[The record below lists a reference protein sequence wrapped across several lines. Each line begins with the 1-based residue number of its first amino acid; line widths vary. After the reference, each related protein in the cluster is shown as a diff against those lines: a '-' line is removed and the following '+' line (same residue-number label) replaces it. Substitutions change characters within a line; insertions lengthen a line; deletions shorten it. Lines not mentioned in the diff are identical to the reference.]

1 MMTRTDRR
9 RFPILFA
16 AIAALAL
23 AMALLFSTVQAQ
35 EGSAPD
41 KPTGL
46 SATATHDS
54 VVLTW
59 DDPGDDTITGYV
71 ILRRVRVNDTGGE
84 FSELVADTG
93 TAATTYTDDS
103 VKANTTYTYRIKATN
118 EHGVSER
125 SRWFHIDI
133 PAAPE
138 RPDKPRGLDATAT
151 HDQVVLTWDEPGDD
165 TITGYVI
172 LRRNR
177 DTDRKG
183 EFRELVADTGTA
195 ATTYTDDTVVAETT
209 YTYRIKAINEH
220 GVSER
225 SRWSHIN
232 VPAAPE
238 AVEGDDP
245 DGEDGGGAPGHAT
258 PPGPG
263 KRANVS
269 EGGTD
274 LPANPTTTGQVEVGS
289 SVTGNIGSFADRD
302 YFRVVLEAGTR
313 YQIDLEGAPTG
324 RGTLADPALTLY
336 DESEDNLL
344 DDVNSG
350 IGANSRGIFTPT
362 TAGTY
367 YLRVADFDET
377 DTGTYTLSVIVLGA
391 NGASEADTDFP
402 GTTATT
408 GRVDVGA
415 SVTGNRGSIGDTDWF
430 AVDLEAGKTYQ
441 IDQKGEYS
449 GVGTLEDPYLDNI
462 RDSSGNQIS
471 STFNNDV
478 DFANGIFD
486 SQIIFTPTAAG
497 TYYLVAFANGLVTG
511 TYTLSVR
518 DITPMLSTDATLS
531 ALSLGPG
538 VTLSPAFAS
547 GTVTYTASVA
557 NSVDEVTVT
566 VTENHASADS
576 EIQDADGNALA
587 DADDNAADFQVALS
601 VGDTVIKVKVT
612 AADGT
617 STQTYTVTVTRDDF
631 PNDNTTTG
639 EVEVGG
645 TVTGNIGTVGDY
657 DRFKVELEAG
667 TRYQLDLEG
676 ADTGRGTLADPHLG
690 LYDNIGSQLQGDN
703 GQQGDDNSGVGAN
716 ARMIYTPAAS
726 GDFYPVVTEIND
738 NLTGTYTLSVIL
750 LGANGASEADT
761 DFPADNTT
769 SGRVE
774 VGASATGNIG
784 IANDYDWFRVDLEAG
799 KTYQIDLKGIGGG
812 GGTLGNPYLLNIRD
826 SSGTEIDG
834 TENDD
839 VDPSNDI
846 YDSQTVYTPT
856 AAGTYYL
863 VAVSGVT
870 GGTGTYTLSVRDITT
885 PPCTLNTGD
894 IWCGAVTV
902 AEIKTADDAL
912 VGHGFADGAGLSAG
926 GLAGYPDATMFSV
939 GDNDYTISAAYIQ
952 VPTGTTLTGTLYV
965 LLSADLTDDDKA
977 GLVLT
982 VDDTTTTFAFSGATK
997 GTTGL
1002 YSWGLSGLTWSA
1014 GDTVTIR
1021 VRRPRTLSVADA
1033 SDAEND
1039 GEVEF
1044 TVTLSEAA
1052 TEEVTATWTA
1062 SIKTGDTAAAA
1073 DLGSMKTGTVTVA
1086 IGDTTET
1093 FTVPVVNDATDEGD
1107 ETFTVTLSSPSSNVK
1122 LETDPTA
1129 KGTIEDDDPTPT
1141 VTVANAAATE
1151 GDAVEFV
1158 VTLSA
1163 VSGRDVMVDYAT
1175 SVATGDDATSG
1186 VDFTTKSGTLT
1197 IAAADNTASGTI
1209 EVQTTEDD
1217 ASESAETFTLTISN
1231 PDNATLTTDTTAT
1244 GTINN
1249 RATAAAALVGNTTQT
1264 TTFEQ
1269 TTVGSI
1275 SFAVGFQI
1283 GDDDGGYALTA
1294 LDLMFSAKP
1303 VVPVT
1308 VSLWDGYRPG
1318 GNDDG
1323 DDDWRPNNKYFEFDN
1338 PSAFKDGNN
1347 QINTFTPPEPF
1358 YLHDDRVYFVVIESD
1373 GSGSTEYY
1381 ITNTDAD
1388 GQSRVDSN
1396 WWILNSAVRYQDLS
1410 NPDDP
1415 WPDSVTQ
1422 TPTRIPV
1429 FTIHG
1434 YDLDRLTYTTSESD
1448 QDNFKVGED
1457 NYNWWAQSFN
1467 VIQGA
1472 DSFIGFKLHSVALA
1486 LEYIASA
1493 DSGIPDSPDEII
1505 VSLYTGKQEG
1515 GGDPVPDEKLFD
1527 FRDPPAFR
1535 EGHDN
1540 AFTAPEGT
1548 TLRPQGRYAIVI
1560 QRLSGGWIRLRN
1572 TASNDQDG
1580 NSNIFVANESQK
1592 SRDGTNWSG
1601 ENWVVKML
1609 VYGKQRTEAIPL
1621 STGPTTLSGLSLGTG
1636 VTLSPAFASGTV
1648 TYTASV
1654 ANSVDEVT
1662 VTPTTNHASATV
1674 EILDTDDNELDDADD
1689 MEDDFQVA
1697 LSVGDTVIKVKVTA
1711 EDSTATQTYTVT
1723 VTRDDFPNDNTTTG
1737 EVEVGGSVTGAIKPS
1752 TDKDWF
1758 KVELEA
1764 GTRYQFDVEG
1774 ADTGRG
1780 TLPDPAAS
1788 LYATSL
1794 ISGNDDAGV
1803 GKNARI
1809 INTPTATGTYY
1820 VVADSATSDTGTYT
1834 LSVIVLGANGA
1845 SEADTDFPADN
1856 TTSGRVEVGASATGN
1871 IASTSDKDWF
1881 RVDLEAGKTY
1891 QIDLEGSPTGRGSL
1905 GDPFLQIFDASG
1917 SNKLAEDDDIS
1928 TANLNSQLVFTPT
1941 AAGAYYL
1948 VVETAAPTT
1957 GTYTLSV
1964 REITQPPP
1972 CTLNTGDIWC
1982 GAVTVAEI
1990 KTSPADAL
1998 VGHGFADGA
2007 GLSAGSLAGNPDET
2021 VFSVGD
2027 NDYTIQGAYVQVPT
2041 GTTPTGTLYVLLTAD
2056 LTDDDKAGLLL
2067 TVDGAATPFEFSG
2080 ATKSTTGLYS
2090 WGLSGLTWSAGD
2102 TVTIRVR
2109 PRTLS
2114 VADASDA
2121 ENDGEVEFT
2130 VTLSE
2135 AAATAVTATWTASIE
2150 AGDTAVAADLGAT
2163 KTGTVT
2169 VAIGDT
2175 TGTFEVPV
2183 VNDATEEG
2191 DETFTVT
2198 LSSPSSNAKLETDPT
2213 ATGTIEDDDATALST
2228 DATLSGLS
2236 LGMGVTLSPAFASG
2250 TAIYTA
2256 SVANSVDEV
2265 TVTPTTNHASATVEI
2280 LDTDDNE
2287 LDDADDME
2295 DDFQVALEVGDT
2307 VIKVKVTA
2315 EDDTSTQTY
2324 TVTVTRAAEMTPDDP
2339 PDDSGNVPEPVTDL
2353 LSNLGQAT
2361 NTNFALAIGT
2371 FENAQGFTTGS
2382 DSYGYFLASINLDV
2396 NAVPKTPADVT
2407 VSLWSATSDSP
2418 PEPDAAVATLTHSTG
2433 TWATGV
2439 NTFNAPGGTVL
2450 DPGTTYFVV
2459 ASYSGA
2465 RAHLQLRPTAS
2476 GSADDDSTG
2485 WSVAGARLTRNRTD
2499 VGDWLR
2505 RGGEYT
2511 KFSVSGAAVPAQGVA
2526 EGATDLPTNVSEPDG
2541 EDLPE
2546 GITTTGRVEVGGSV
2560 TGEIAP
2566 ALDVDW
2572 FAVELKKGKRYQF
2585 DVEGADT
2592 GRGNLADPHLWG
2604 LQDAGGQAV
2613 SGARSNDGGVGKN
2626 GRVINT
2632 PDAEGTYYI
2641 AVAGAD
2647 STTGTYTLS
2656 VIVLG
2661 ANGASEADTDFPRDT
2676 TTTGRVEVGASA
2688 TGNIDPGEDLDGF
2701 RVDLEAGKRY
2711 RFDLEGA
2718 DTGRGSQADP
2728 ILALYG
2734 DSFNVSHY
2742 IDEDDDGGEGLNSR
2756 LTYTATATGIY
2767 HLEVAG
2773 LDPGTY
2779 TLSVREILLAVAV
2792 PPGGLGPSE
2801 IPGAVRNVSV
2811 SYSPVSGI
2819 GGQIVWWDAPD
2830 ETGTGAQ
2837 WITEFRI
2844 YGSASEGCGGYLL
2857 DAYEVEHPGSTT
2869 PPEINGVPTGFKY
2882 FKIVYVGPVKFG
2894 VAAVNELGEG
2904 PCEEGPE
2911 PPDSP

>member
-220 GVSER
+220 GVSPR
-225 SRWSHIN
+225 SRWFHIDT
-232 VPAAPE
+232 PTAPE
-238 AVEGDDP
+238 AVEGDDQ

-263 KRANVS
+263 GRANVS
-269 EGGTD
+269 EGDGED
-274 LPANPTTTGQVEVGS
+274 LPEGTATTGEVDVGG
-289 SVTGNIGSFADRD
+289 SVTGNVDRD
-302 YFRVVLEAGTR
+302 ADVDWFRVELEADTR
-313 YQIDLEGAPTG
+313 YQFDVEGADTG
-324 RGTLADPALTLY
+324 RGNLADPFLWGLY
-336 DESEDNLL
+336 DAGGQAI
-344 DDVNSG
+344 SG
-350 IGANSRGIFTPT
+350 ARSNDGGVGKNGRVIYTPT
-362 TAGTY
+362 ADGTY
-367 YLRVADFDET
+367 YIAASGT
-377 DTGTYTLSVIVLGA
+377 ATTTGTYTLSVIVLGA
-391 NGASEADTDFP
+391 NGVSEADTDFP
-402 GTTATT
+402 ATATTT

-415 SVTGNRGSIGDTDWF
+415 SATGNIASTSDKDYFR
-430 AVDLEAGKTYQ
+430 VDLEAGKTYQ
-441 IDQKGEYS
+441 FDLEGADS
-449 GVGTLEDPYLDNI
+449 GRGTLVDPFLSLYDGSATFLLVDD
-462 RDSSGNQIS
+462 DSGTDLN
-471 STFNNDV
+471 
-478 DFANGIFD
+478 
-486 SQIIFTPTAAG
+486 SQMVYTAASAG
-497 TYYLVAFANGLVTG
+497 AHYLRATTGAANLTG

-812 GGTLGNPYLLNIRD
+812 GGTLENPYLLNIRD

-982 VDDTTTTFAFSGATK
+982 VDGAATPFAFSGATK

-1002 YSWGLSGLTWSA
+1002 YSWGLSGLSWSA

-1107 ETFTVTLSSPSSNVK
+1107 ETFTVTLSSPSSNAK

-1197 IAAADNTASGTI
+1197 IAAADNTATGTI

-1231 PDNATLTTDTTAT
+1231 PNNATLTTDTTAT

-1249 RATAAAALVGNTTQT
+1249 RATAAAAMVGNTTQT

-1318 GNDDG
+1318 GNDNG

-1891 QIDLEGSPTGRGSL
+1891 QFDLEGSPTGRGSL

-2382 DSYGYFLASINLDV
+2382 DSHGYFLASIKLDV

-2526 EGATDLPTNVSEPDG
+2526 EGATDLPADKS
-2541 EDLPE
+2541 
-2546 GITTTGRVEVGGSV
+2546 TGGVVEVDGFGARGAIHEPIHRPDNYHDFD
-2560 TGEIAP
+2560 T
-2566 ALDVDW
+2566 DW
-2572 FAVELKKGKRYQF
+2572 FAVELEAGRTYRIDMKGAILTSPGPNNYADPELTLRLPQINAIY
-2585 DVEGADT
+2585 DADGDYLLNTWGADESS
-2592 GRGNLADPHLWG
+2592 AHHLFRVTFHAR
-2604 LQDAGGQAV
+2604 AGGA
-2613 SGARSNDGGVGKN
+2613 
-2626 GRVINT
+2626 
-2632 PDAEGTYYI
+2632 YYI
-2641 AVAGAD
+2641 AASGESFEWGGYELTVIDVTEDADEHTADRTTTGQVTAGTPVRGKIDFSGDVDWFKLQIAVGSIYQIDLEGEDTGSGSLRNPLLRGVFDADGNYIPGTRNDNGGEGDNARVTVDLESGNYYVAVGAFGYRE
-2647 STTGTYTLS
+2647 GTYTLS
-2656 VIVLG
+2656 VD
-2661 ANGASEADTDFPRDT
+2661 N
-2676 TTTGRVEVGASA
+2676 
-2688 TGNIDPGEDLDGF
+2688 
-2701 RVDLEAGKRY
+2701 
-2711 RFDLEGA
+2711 
-2718 DTGRGSQADP
+2718 
-2728 ILALYG
+2728 
-2734 DSFNVSHY
+2734 
-2742 IDEDDDGGEGLNSR
+2742 
-2756 LTYTATATGIY
+2756 
-2767 HLEVAG
+2767 
-2773 LDPGTY
+2773 
-2779 TLSVREILLAVAV
+2779 
-2792 PPGGLGPSE
+2792 
-2801 IPGAVRNVSV
+2801 
-2811 SYSPVSGI
+2811 
-2819 GGQIVWWDAPD
+2819 
-2830 ETGTGAQ
+2830 
-2837 WITEFRI
+2837 
-2844 YGSASEGCGGYLL
+2844 
-2857 DAYEVEHPGSTT
+2857 
-2869 PPEINGVPTGFKY
+2869 
-2882 FKIVYVGPVKFG
+2882 
-2894 VAAVNELGEG
+2894 
-2904 PCEEGPE
+2904 
-2911 PPDSP
+2911 

>member
-1 MMTRTDRR
+1 MTRTDRR

-220 GVSER
+220 GVSPR
-225 SRWSHIN
+225 SRWFHIDT
-232 VPAAPE
+232 PAAPE
-238 AVEGDDP
+238 AVEGDDQ

-263 KRANVS
+263 GRANVS
-269 EGGTD
+269 EGDGED
-274 LPANPTTTGQVEVGS
+274 LPEGTATTGEVDVGG
-289 SVTGNIGSFADRD
+289 SVTGNVDRD
-302 YFRVVLEAGTR
+302 ADVDWFRVELEADTR
-313 YQIDLEGAPTG
+313 YQFDVEGADTG
-324 RGTLADPALTLY
+324 RGNLADPFLWGLY
-336 DESEDNLL
+336 DAGGQAI
-344 DDVNSG
+344 SG
-350 IGANSRGIFTPT
+350 ARSNDGGVGKNGRVIYTPT
-362 TAGTY
+362 ADGTY
-367 YLRVADFDET
+367 YIAASGT
-377 DTGTYTLSVIVLGA
+377 ATTTGTYTLSVIVLGA
-391 NGASEADTDFP
+391 NGVSEADTDFP
-402 GTTATT
+402 ATATTT

-415 SVTGNRGSIGDTDWF
+415 SATGNIASTSDKDYFR
-430 AVDLEAGKTYQ
+430 VDLEAGKTYQ
-441 IDQKGEYS
+441 FDLEGADS
-449 GVGTLEDPYLDNI
+449 GRGTLVDPFLSLYDGSATFLLVDD
-462 RDSSGNQIS
+462 DSGTDLN
-471 STFNNDV
+471 
-478 DFANGIFD
+478 
-486 SQIIFTPTAAG
+486 SQMVYTAASAG
-497 TYYLVAFANGLVTG
+497 AHYLRATTGAANLTG

-612 AADGT
+612 AEDGT

-1891 QIDLEGSPTGRGSL
+1891 QFDLEGSPTGRGSL

-2213 ATGTIEDDDATALST
+2213 ATGTIEDDDATAFST

-2382 DSYGYFLASINLDV
+2382 DSHGYFLASIKLDV

-2485 WSVAGARLTRNRTD
+2485 WSVAGARLTRSHTD
-2499 VGDWLR
+2499 LGDWSR
-2505 RGGEYT
+2505 RSGEYT

-2718 DTGRGSQADP
+2718 ATGRGSQADP

-2811 SYSPVSGI
+2811 SYSSVSGI

-2857 DAYEVEHPGSTT
+2857 DEYEVEHPGSTT
-2869 PPEINGVPTGFKY
+2869 PPELNGVPTGFKY

-2904 PCEEGPE
+2904 PCEEGPD
-2911 PPDSP
+2911 PPSDTDNS

>member
-1 MMTRTDRR
+1 MTRTDRR

-220 GVSER
+220 GVSPR
-225 SRWSHIN
+225 SRWFHIDT
-232 VPAAPE
+232 PTAPE
-238 AVEGDDP
+238 AVEGDDQ

-263 KRANVS
+263 GRANVS
-269 EGGTD
+269 EGDGED
-274 LPANPTTTGQVEVGS
+274 LPEGTATTGEVDVGG
-289 SVTGNIGSFADRD
+289 SVTGNVDRD
-302 YFRVVLEAGTR
+302 ADVDWFRVELEADTR
-313 YQIDLEGAPTG
+313 YQFDVEGADTG
-324 RGTLADPALTLY
+324 RGNLADPFLWGLY
-336 DESEDNLL
+336 DAGGQAI
-344 DDVNSG
+344 SG
-350 IGANSRGIFTPT
+350 ARSNDGGVGKNGRVIYTPT
-362 TAGTY
+362 ADGTY
-367 YLRVADFDET
+367 YIAASGT
-377 DTGTYTLSVIVLGA
+377 ATTTGTYTLSVIVLGA
-391 NGASEADTDFP
+391 NGVSEADTDFP
-402 GTTATT
+402 ATATTT

-415 SVTGNRGSIGDTDWF
+415 SATGNIASTSDKDYFR
-430 AVDLEAGKTYQ
+430 VDLEAGKTYQ
-441 IDQKGEYS
+441 FDLEGADS
-449 GVGTLEDPYLDNI
+449 GRGTLVDPFLSLYDGSATFLLVDD
-462 RDSSGNQIS
+462 DSGTDLN
-471 STFNNDV
+471 
-478 DFANGIFD
+478 
-486 SQIIFTPTAAG
+486 SQMVYTAASAG
-497 TYYLVAFANGLVTG
+497 AHYLRATTGAANLTG

-812 GGTLGNPYLLNIRD
+812 GGTLENPYLLNIRD

-1964 REITQPPP
+1964 REITQPPS
-1972 CTLNTGDIWC
+1972 CTLNTGDLWC
-1982 GAVTVAEI
+1982 GVVTVAEI
-1990 KTSPADAL
+1990 RTTDDAL
-1998 VGHGFADGA
+1998 VGHGFVDGG

-2027 NDYTIQGAYVQVPT
+2027 NDYTIQGAYIQVPT
-2041 GTTPTGTLYVLLTAD
+2041 GTTLTGTLFVLLSAD
-2056 LTDDDKAGLLL
+2056 LTEDDKAGLVLM
-2067 TVDGAATPFEFSG
+2067 VDDTTTPFEFSG
-2080 ATKSTTGLYS
+2080 ATKGSTGLYS
-2090 WGLSGLTWSAGD
+2090 WDLSGLTWSAGE

-2114 VADASDA
+2114 IADASGA
-2121 ENDGEVEFT
+2121 ENDGKVEFM

-2382 DSYGYFLASINLDV
+2382 DSHGYFLASIKLDV

-2526 EGATDLPTNVSEPDG
+2526 EGATDLPADKS
-2541 EDLPE
+2541 
-2546 GITTTGRVEVGGSV
+2546 TGGVVEVDGFGARGAIHEPIHRPDNYHDFD
-2560 TGEIAP
+2560 T
-2566 ALDVDW
+2566 DW
-2572 FAVELKKGKRYQF
+2572 FAVELEAGRTYRIDMKGAILTSPGPNNYADPELTLRLPQINAIY
-2585 DVEGADT
+2585 DADGDYLLNTWGADESS
-2592 GRGNLADPHLWG
+2592 AHHLFRVTFHAR
-2604 LQDAGGQAV
+2604 AGGA
-2613 SGARSNDGGVGKN
+2613 
-2626 GRVINT
+2626 
-2632 PDAEGTYYI
+2632 YYI
-2641 AVAGAD
+2641 AASGESFEWGGYELTVIDVTEDADEHTADRTTTGQVTAGTPVRGKIDFSGDVDWFKLQIAVGSIYQIDLEGEDTGSGSLRNPLLRGVFDADGNYIPGTRNDNGGEGDNARVTVDLESGNYYVAVGAFGYRE
-2647 STTGTYTLS
+2647 GTYTLS
-2656 VIVLG
+2656 VD
-2661 ANGASEADTDFPRDT
+2661 N
-2676 TTTGRVEVGASA
+2676 
-2688 TGNIDPGEDLDGF
+2688 
-2701 RVDLEAGKRY
+2701 
-2711 RFDLEGA
+2711 
-2718 DTGRGSQADP
+2718 
-2728 ILALYG
+2728 
-2734 DSFNVSHY
+2734 
-2742 IDEDDDGGEGLNSR
+2742 
-2756 LTYTATATGIY
+2756 
-2767 HLEVAG
+2767 
-2773 LDPGTY
+2773 
-2779 TLSVREILLAVAV
+2779 
-2792 PPGGLGPSE
+2792 
-2801 IPGAVRNVSV
+2801 
-2811 SYSPVSGI
+2811 
-2819 GGQIVWWDAPD
+2819 
-2830 ETGTGAQ
+2830 
-2837 WITEFRI
+2837 
-2844 YGSASEGCGGYLL
+2844 
-2857 DAYEVEHPGSTT
+2857 
-2869 PPEINGVPTGFKY
+2869 
-2882 FKIVYVGPVKFG
+2882 
-2894 VAAVNELGEG
+2894 
-2904 PCEEGPE
+2904 
-2911 PPDSP
+2911 

>member
-1 MMTRTDRR
+1 MTRTDRR

-220 GVSER
+220 GVSPR
-225 SRWSHIN
+225 SRWFHIDT
-232 VPAAPE
+232 PTAPE
-238 AVEGDDP
+238 AVEGDDQ

-263 KRANVS
+263 GRANVS
-269 EGGTD
+269 EGDGED
-274 LPANPTTTGQVEVGS
+274 LPEGTATTGEVDVGG
-289 SVTGNIGSFADRD
+289 SVTGNVDRD
-302 YFRVVLEAGTR
+302 ADVDWFRVELEADTR
-313 YQIDLEGAPTG
+313 YQFDVEGADTG
-324 RGTLADPALTLY
+324 RGNLADPFLWGLY
-336 DESEDNLL
+336 DAGGQAI
-344 DDVNSG
+344 SG
-350 IGANSRGIFTPT
+350 ARSNDGGVGKNGRVIYTPT
-362 TAGTY
+362 ADGTY
-367 YLRVADFDET
+367 YIAASGT
-377 DTGTYTLSVIVLGA
+377 ATTTGTYTLSVIVLGA
-391 NGASEADTDFP
+391 NGVSEADTDFP
-402 GTTATT
+402 ATATTT

-415 SVTGNRGSIGDTDWF
+415 SATGNIASTSDKDYFR
-430 AVDLEAGKTYQ
+430 VDLEAGKTYQ
-441 IDQKGEYS
+441 FDLEGADS
-449 GVGTLEDPYLDNI
+449 GRGTLVDPFLSLYDGSATFLLVDD
-462 RDSSGNQIS
+462 DSGTDLN
-471 STFNNDV
+471 
-478 DFANGIFD
+478 
-486 SQIIFTPTAAG
+486 SQMVYTAASAG
-497 TYYLVAFANGLVTG
+497 AHYLRATTGAANLTG

-812 GGTLGNPYLLNIRD
+812 GGTLENPYLLNIRD

-982 VDDTTTTFAFSGATK
+982 VDGAATPFAFSGATK

-1002 YSWGLSGLTWSA
+1002 YSWGLSGLSWSA

-1107 ETFTVTLSSPSSNVK
+1107 ETFTVTLSSPSSNAK

-1197 IAAADNTASGTI
+1197 IAAADNTATGTI

-1231 PDNATLTTDTTAT
+1231 PNNATLTTDTTAT

-1249 RATAAAALVGNTTQT
+1249 RATAAAAMVGNTTQT
-1264 TTFEQ
+1264 TAFEQ

-1318 GNDDG
+1318 GNDNG

-1540 AFTAPEGT
+1540 AFAAPEGT

-1891 QIDLEGSPTGRGSL
+1891 QFDLEGSPTGRGSL

-2382 DSYGYFLASINLDV
+2382 DSHGYFLASIKLDV

-2526 EGATDLPTNVSEPDG
+2526 EGATDLPADKS
-2541 EDLPE
+2541 
-2546 GITTTGRVEVGGSV
+2546 TGGVVEVDGFGARGAIHEPIHRPDNYHDFD
-2560 TGEIAP
+2560 T
-2566 ALDVDW
+2566 DW
-2572 FAVELKKGKRYQF
+2572 FAVELEAGRTYRIDMKGAILTSPGPNNYADPELTLRLPQINAIY
-2585 DVEGADT
+2585 DADGDYLLNTWGADESS
-2592 GRGNLADPHLWG
+2592 AHHLFRVTFHAR
-2604 LQDAGGQAV
+2604 AGGA
-2613 SGARSNDGGVGKN
+2613 
-2626 GRVINT
+2626 
-2632 PDAEGTYYI
+2632 YYI
-2641 AVAGAD
+2641 AASGESFEWGGYELTVIDVTEDADEHTADRTTTGQVTAGTPVRGKIDFSGDVDWFKLQIAVGSIYQIDLEGEDTGSGSLRNPLLRGVFDADGNYIPGTRNDNGGEGDNARVTVDLESGNYYVAVGAFGYRE
-2647 STTGTYTLS
+2647 GTYTLS
-2656 VIVLG
+2656 VD
-2661 ANGASEADTDFPRDT
+2661 N
-2676 TTTGRVEVGASA
+2676 
-2688 TGNIDPGEDLDGF
+2688 
-2701 RVDLEAGKRY
+2701 
-2711 RFDLEGA
+2711 
-2718 DTGRGSQADP
+2718 
-2728 ILALYG
+2728 
-2734 DSFNVSHY
+2734 
-2742 IDEDDDGGEGLNSR
+2742 
-2756 LTYTATATGIY
+2756 
-2767 HLEVAG
+2767 
-2773 LDPGTY
+2773 
-2779 TLSVREILLAVAV
+2779 
-2792 PPGGLGPSE
+2792 
-2801 IPGAVRNVSV
+2801 
-2811 SYSPVSGI
+2811 
-2819 GGQIVWWDAPD
+2819 
-2830 ETGTGAQ
+2830 
-2837 WITEFRI
+2837 
-2844 YGSASEGCGGYLL
+2844 
-2857 DAYEVEHPGSTT
+2857 
-2869 PPEINGVPTGFKY
+2869 
-2882 FKIVYVGPVKFG
+2882 
-2894 VAAVNELGEG
+2894 
-2904 PCEEGPE
+2904 
-2911 PPDSP
+2911 

>member
-220 GVSER
+220 GVSPR
-225 SRWSHIN
+225 SRWFHIDT
-232 VPAAPE
+232 PAAPE
-238 AVEGDDP
+238 AVEGDDQ

-263 KRANVS
+263 GRANVS
-269 EGGTD
+269 EGDGED
-274 LPANPTTTGQVEVGS
+274 LPEGTATTGEVDVGG
-289 SVTGNIGSFADRD
+289 SVTGNVDRD
-302 YFRVVLEAGTR
+302 ADVDWFRVELEADTR
-313 YQIDLEGAPTG
+313 YQFDVEGADTG
-324 RGTLADPALTLY
+324 RGNLADPFLWGLY
-336 DESEDNLL
+336 DAGGQAI
-344 DDVNSG
+344 SG
-350 IGANSRGIFTPT
+350 ARSNDGGVGKNGRVIYTPT
-362 TAGTY
+362 ADGTY
-367 YLRVADFDET
+367 YIAASGT
-377 DTGTYTLSVIVLGA
+377 ATTTGTYTLSVIVLGA
-391 NGASEADTDFP
+391 NGVSEADTDFP
-402 GTTATT
+402 ATATTT

-415 SVTGNRGSIGDTDWF
+415 SATGNIASTSDKDYFR
-430 AVDLEAGKTYQ
+430 VDLEAGKTYQ
-441 IDQKGEYS
+441 FDLEGADS
-449 GVGTLEDPYLDNI
+449 GRGTLVDPFLSLYDGSATFLLVDD
-462 RDSSGNQIS
+462 DSGTDLN
-471 STFNNDV
+471 
-478 DFANGIFD
+478 
-486 SQIIFTPTAAG
+486 SQMVYTAASAG
-497 TYYLVAFANGLVTG
+497 AHYLRATTGAANLTG

-812 GGTLGNPYLLNIRD
+812 GGTLENPYLLNIRD

-2353 LSNLGQAT
+2353 LSNLGQA
-2361 NTNFALAIGT
+2361 NNLNFAIAVGD

-2396 NAVPKTPADVT
+2396 DTVPKTPADVT

-2418 PEPDAAVATLTHSTG
+2418 PEPDAPVATLTHSTG

-2459 ASYSGA
+2459 QSYSGA
-2465 RAHLQLRPTAS
+2465 RAHLTLRPTAS

-2485 WSVAGARLTRNRTD
+2485 WSVAGARLTRSHTD
-2499 VGDWLR
+2499 LGDWSGR
-2505 RGGEYT
+2505 SGEYT

-2541 EDLPE
+2541 EDLPADT
-2546 GITTTGRVEVGGSV
+2546 TTTGEVEVGGSV
-2560 TGEIAP
+2560 TGNVDRDA
-2566 ALDVDW
+2566 DVDW

-2592 GRGNLADPHLWG
+2592 GRGNLADPFLWG
-2604 LQDAGGQAV
+2604 LYDAGGQAI
-2613 SGARSNDGGVGKN
+2613 SDARSNDGGVGKN
-2626 GRVINT
+2626 GRVIYT
-2632 PDAEGTYYI
+2632 PTADGTYYI
-2641 AVAGAD
+2641 AAAGTA
-2647 STTGTYTLS
+2647 TMTGTYTLS

-2701 RVDLEAGKRY
+2701 RVNLEAGKRY

-2857 DAYEVEHPGSTT
+2857 DEYEVEHPGSTT

-2904 PCEEGPE
+2904 PCVEGPD
-2911 PPDSP
+2911 PPANS

>member
-1 MMTRTDRR
+1 MTSPRTS
-9 RFPILFA
+9 PYTHLPP
-16 AIAALAL
+16 LAWIVS
-23 AMALLFSTVQAQ
+23 ALLLLSLLGWSGVPATSAPPAPALTLHSPAPGALHLTWPAVTPAPPAYHVRYAPADTPTLIEQATSPTPSLTLYELEPGVVYTVQVRAGTGPWSVPVLQ
-35 EGSAPD
+35 RIDDYRADPETVGTIGVGAEETGYIESAGDTDWFFVDLAAGEGYPIEVTGAPAPPLAVYDATGAVVQQGLAWHHASALTFTPATAGLYHVAVGGPEAAPGRYTLTVD
-41 KPTGL
+41 EPPTTGSRRSRTLAGATPTAAPAPQRATALPAKPRGL
-46 SATATHDS
+46 SATASHDQ

-59 DDPGDDTITGYV
+59 DDPQDASITGYV
-71 ILRRVRVNDTGGE
+71 ILRRVRENDTGGA
-84 FSELVADTG
+84 FSVLVADTG
-93 TAATTYTDDS
+93 SAATTYTDATVS
-103 VKANTTYTYRIKATN
+103 ANTTYTYRIKALN
-118 EHGVSER
+118 AYGVSER

-138 RPDKPRGLDATAT
+138 PEGQAAEPPTKPTGLSATAT
-151 HDQVVLTWDEPGDD
+151 HNTVVLTWDDPDD
-165 TITGYVI
+165 DSITGYVI
-172 LRRNR
+172 LRRVREN
-177 DTDRKG
+177 DTGG
-183 EFRELVADTGTA
+183 EFSELVPDTGSA
-195 ATTYTDDTVVAETT
+195 VTTYTDDTVAAETI
-209 YTYRIKAINEH
+209 YTYRIKAINAH
-220 GVSER
+220 GVSAR
-225 SRWSHIN
+225 SRWVHIDI
-232 VPAAPE
+232 PAAPE
-238 AVEGDDP
+238 AVEGDDS
-245 DGEDGGGAPGHAT
+245 DGEDGGAPGHAT

-263 KRANVS
+263 GRANVS
-269 EGGTD
+269 EGNT
-274 LPANPTTTGQVEVGS
+274 
-289 SVTGNIGSFADRD
+289 
-302 YFRVVLEAGTR
+302 
-313 YQIDLEGAPTG
+313 
-324 RGTLADPALTLY
+324 
-336 DESEDNLL
+336 
-344 DDVNSG
+344 
-350 IGANSRGIFTPT
+350 
-362 TAGTY
+362 
-367 YLRVADFDET
+367 
-377 DTGTYTLSVIVLGA
+377 
-391 NGASEADTDFP
+391 
-402 GTTATT
+402 
-408 GRVDVGA
+408 
-415 SVTGNRGSIGDTDWF
+415 
-430 AVDLEAGKTYQ
+430 
-441 IDQKGEYS
+441 
-449 GVGTLEDPYLDNI
+449 
-462 RDSSGNQIS
+462 
-471 STFNNDV
+471 
-478 DFANGIFD
+478 
-486 SQIIFTPTAAG
+486 
-497 TYYLVAFANGLVTG
+497 
-511 TYTLSVR
+511 
-518 DITPMLSTDATLS
+518 
-531 ALSLGPG
+531 
-538 VTLSPAFAS
+538 
-547 GTVTYTASVA
+547 
-557 NSVDEVTVT
+557 
-566 VTENHASADS
+566 
-576 EIQDADGNALA
+576 
-587 DADDNAADFQVALS
+587 
-601 VGDTVIKVKVT
+601 
-612 AADGT
+612 
-617 STQTYTVTVTRDDF
+617 DF

-657 DRFKVELEAG
+657 DRFRVELEAG

-690 LYDNIGSQLQGDN
+690 LYDNIGSNLQGDN
-703 GQQGDDNSGVGAN
+703 GQLGDDNSGVGAN
-716 ARMIYTPAAS
+716 ARMIYTPDAS

-738 NLTGTYTLSVIL
+738 NLTGTYTLSVIV

-812 GGTLGNPYLLNIRD
+812 GTLENPYLLNIRD

-902 AEIKTADDAL
+902 AEVKTTADML

-926 GLAGYPDATMFSV
+926 SLAGYPDDTVFSV

-952 VPTGTTLTGTLYV
+952 VPPGTTPTGTLFV
-965 LLSADLTDDDKA
+965 LLSADLTDADKA
-977 GLVLT
+977 GLLLP
-982 VDDTTTTFAFSGATK
+982 VDGTTTPFEFSGATK

-1021 VRRPRTLSVADA
+1021 VRPRTLSVADA

-1062 SIKTGDTAAAA
+1062 SIKFGDTAAAA
-1073 DLGSMKTGTVTVA
+1073 DLGSTKTGTVTVA
-1086 IGDTTET
+1086 IGDTTGT
-1093 FTVPVVNDATDEGD
+1093 FEVPVVNDAADEGD
-1107 ETFTVTLSSPSSNVK
+1107 ETFTVTLSSPSSNAK

-1141 VTVANAAATE
+1141 VTVADAAATE

-1163 VSGRDVMVDYAT
+1163 VSGRDVDVDYAT

-1186 VDFTTKSGTLT
+1186 TDFTTKSGTLT
-1197 IAAADNTASGTI
+1197 IAAADNTATGTI
-1209 EVQTTEDD
+1209 EVETTDDD

-1388 GQSRVDSN
+1388 GQSRVDSD
-1396 WWILNSAVRYQDLS
+1396 WWILNSAVRYQDPS

-1429 FTIHG
+1429 FTIHA

-1515 GGDPVPDEKLFD
+1515 GPSSDPVPDEKLFD

-1548 TLRPQGRYAIVI
+1548 RLRPQGRYAIVI
-1560 QRLSGGWIRLRN
+1560 QRLGGGWIRLRN
-1572 TASNDQDG
+1572 TASNDQQG
-1580 NSNIFVANESQK
+1580 NSNLFVANESQK

-1674 EILDTDDNELDDADD
+1674 EILDTDDNALDDADD

-1711 EDSTATQTYTVT
+1711 EGSTSTQTYTVT

-1737 EVEVGGSVTGAIKPS
+1737 EVEVGGTVTGNIG
-1752 TDKDWF
+1752 TVGDYDRF
-1758 KVELEA
+1758 RVELEA
-1764 GTRYQFDVEG
+1764 DTRYQFDVEG

-1780 TLPDPAAS
+1780 TLSDPDAIFYDAS
-1788 LYATSL
+1788 AVRLVAD
-1794 ISGNDDAGV
+1794 NDSGV
-1803 GKNARI
+1803 GKNGRVI
-1809 INTPTATGTYY
+1809 YTPTADGTYY
-1820 VVADSATSDTGTYT
+1820 IAVSGAVNTTGTYT
-1834 LSVIVLGANGA
+1834 LSVIVLGANGV

-1881 RVDLEAGKTY
+1881 RVDLEAGKVY
-1891 QIDLEGSPTGRGSL
+1891 QIDLEGAATRRGSL
-1905 GDPFLQIFDASG
+1905 LDPYLTLFDGSG
-1917 SNKLAEDDDIS
+1917 NLIENHDDIS

-1941 AAGAYYL
+1941 AAGTYYL
-1948 VVETAAPTT
+1948 VVKTAGPTT

-1964 REITQPPP
+1964 RDITLP
-1972 CTLNTGDIWC
+1972 TLSI
-1982 GAVTVAEI
+1982 
-1990 KTSPADAL
+1990 ADA
-1998 VGHGFADGA
+1998 
-2007 GLSAGSLAGNPDET
+2007 
-2021 VFSVGD
+2021 
-2027 NDYTIQGAYVQVPT
+2027 
-2041 GTTPTGTLYVLLTAD
+2041 
-2056 LTDDDKAGLLL
+2056 
-2067 TVDGAATPFEFSG
+2067 AATEGSNV
-2080 ATKSTTGLYS
+2080 S
-2090 WGLSGLTWSAGD
+2090 
-2102 TVTIRVR
+2102 
-2109 PRTLS
+2109 
-2114 VADASDA
+2114 
-2121 ENDGEVEFT
+2121 FT
-2130 VTLSE
+2130 VTLSAA
-2135 AAATAVTATWTASIE
+2135 AAATVTATWTASIE
-2150 AGDTAVAADLGAT
+2150 TGDTAVAADLGAT
-2163 KTGTVT
+2163 KTGTVEITAGDTDATIT
-2169 VAIGDT
+2169 VATVEDT
-2175 TGTFEVPV
+2175 TVEV
-2183 VNDATEEG
+2183 N
-2191 DETFTVT
+2191 ETFTVT
-2198 LSSPSSNAKLETDPT
+2198 LSSPTSNAKLETDPT

-2228 DATLSGLS
+2228 DATLSDLS
-2236 LGMGVTLSPAFASG
+2236 LGTGVTLSPAFASG
-2250 TAIYTA
+2250 TVTYTA

-2280 LDTDDNE
+2280 LDTDDNA

-2295 DDFQVALEVGDT
+2295 DDFQVALSVGDT

-2315 EDDTSTQTY
+2315 EDSTSTQTY

-2339 PDDSGNVPEPVTDL
+2339 PDDSGNVPDSVTDL
-2353 LSNLGQAT
+2353 LTNLGQA
-2361 NTNFALAIGT
+2361 NNLNFAIIVGD
-2371 FENAQGFTTGS
+2371 FENGQGFTTGS
-2382 DSYGYFLASINLDV
+2382 DRYGYFLASINLDV
-2396 NAVPKTPADVT
+2396 DTVPKTPADVT

-2418 PEPDAAVATLTHSTG
+2418 PTPDAPVATLTHSTG

-2459 ASYSGA
+2459 QSYSGA
-2465 RAHLQLRPTAS
+2465 RAHLTLRVTAS

-2485 WSVAGARLTRNRTD
+2485 WSVAGARLTRSHTD
-2499 VGDWLR
+2499 LDDWS
-2505 RGGEYT
+2505 GESGEYT

-2604 LQDAGGQAV
+2604 LQDAGGQAI

-2641 AVAGAD
+2641 AVAGAA

-2701 RVDLEAGKRY
+2701 RVNLEAGKRY

-2779 TLSVREILLAVAV
+2779 TLSVRRILVAVAV

-2801 IPGAVRNVSV
+2801 VPGAVRNVVV
-2811 SYSPVSGI
+2811 SYSGI
-2819 GGQIVWWDAPD
+2819 GGIGQIVWWDAPD
-2830 ETGTGAQ
+2830 ETQTGAQ
-2837 WITEFRI
+2837 WITEFHI

-2857 DAYEVEHPGSTT
+2857 DEYEVEHPGSTT

-2904 PCEEGPE
+2904 PCVEGPE
-2911 PPDSP
+2911 VPPPPVSP

>member
-220 GVSER
+220 GVSPR
-225 SRWSHIN
+225 SRWFHIDT
-232 VPAAPE
+232 PTAPE
-238 AVEGDDP
+238 AVEGDDQ

-263 KRANVS
+263 GRANVS
-269 EGGTD
+269 EGDGED
-274 LPANPTTTGQVEVGS
+274 LPEGTATTGEVDVGG
-289 SVTGNIGSFADRD
+289 SVTGNVDRD
-302 YFRVVLEAGTR
+302 ADVDWFRVELEADTR
-313 YQIDLEGAPTG
+313 YQFDVEGADTG
-324 RGTLADPALTLY
+324 RGNLADPFLWGLY
-336 DESEDNLL
+336 DAGGQAI
-344 DDVNSG
+344 SG
-350 IGANSRGIFTPT
+350 ARSNDGGVGKNGRVIYTPT
-362 TAGTY
+362 ADGTY
-367 YLRVADFDET
+367 YIAASGT
-377 DTGTYTLSVIVLGA
+377 ATTTGTYTLSVIVLGA
-391 NGASEADTDFP
+391 NGVSEADTDFP
-402 GTTATT
+402 ATATTT

-415 SVTGNRGSIGDTDWF
+415 SATGNIASTSDKDYFR
-430 AVDLEAGKTYQ
+430 VDLEAGKTYQ
-441 IDQKGEYS
+441 FDLEGADS
-449 GVGTLEDPYLDNI
+449 GRGTLVDPFLSLYDGSATFLLVDD
-462 RDSSGNQIS
+462 DSGTDLN
-471 STFNNDV
+471 
-478 DFANGIFD
+478 
-486 SQIIFTPTAAG
+486 SQMVYTAASAG
-497 TYYLVAFANGLVTG
+497 AHYLRATTGAANLTG

-812 GGTLGNPYLLNIRD
+812 GGTLENPYLLNIRD

-894 IWCGAVTV
+894 IWCGVVTV
-902 AEIKTADDAL
+902 GELKSSADML

-982 VDDTTTTFAFSGATK
+982 VDGAATTFAFSGATK

-1002 YSWGLSGLTWSA
+1002 YSWGLSGLSWSA

-1107 ETFTVTLSSPSSNVK
+1107 ETFTVTLSSPSSNAK

-1197 IAAADNTASGTI
+1197 IAAADNTATGTI

-1231 PDNATLTTDTTAT
+1231 PNNATLTTDTTAT

-1249 RATAAAALVGNTTQT
+1249 RATAAAAMVGNTTQT

-1283 GDDDGGYALTA
+1283 GDDTGGYALTA

-1834 LSVIVLGANGA
+1834 VSVIVLGANGA

-1891 QIDLEGSPTGRGSL
+1891 QFDLEGSPTGRGSL

-2339 PDDSGNVPEPVTDL
+2339 PDDSGNVPDSVTDL
-2353 LSNLGQAT
+2353 LTNLGQA
-2361 NTNFALAIGT
+2361 NNLNFAIIVGD

-2382 DSYGYFLASINLDV
+2382 DRYGYFLASISLDV
-2396 NAVPKTPADVT
+2396 DTVPKTPADVT

-2418 PEPDAAVATLTHSTG
+2418 PTPDAPVATLTHSTD

-2459 ASYSGA
+2459 QSYSGA
-2465 RAHLQLRPTAS
+2465 RAHLTLRVTAS

-2485 WSVAGARLTRNRTD
+2485 WSVAGARLTRSHTD
-2499 VGDWLR
+2499 LGDWS
-2505 RGGEYT
+2505 GESGEYT

-2541 EDLPE
+2541 EDLPADT
-2546 GITTTGRVEVGGSV
+2546 TTTGEVEVGGSV
-2560 TGEIAP
+2560 TGNVDRDA
-2566 ALDVDW
+2566 DVDW

-2592 GRGNLADPHLWG
+2592 GRGNLADPFLWG
-2604 LQDAGGQAV
+2604 LYDAGGQAI
-2613 SGARSNDGGVGKN
+2613 SDARSNDGGVGKN
-2626 GRVINT
+2626 GRVIYT
-2632 PDAEGTYYI
+2632 PTADGTYYI
-2641 AVAGAD
+2641 AAAGTA
-2647 STTGTYTLS
+2647 TMTGTYTLS

-2701 RVDLEAGKRY
+2701 RVNLEAGKRY

-2742 IDEDDDGGEGLNSR
+2742 ISEDDDGGEGLNSR

-2819 GGQIVWWDAPD
+2819 GGQIVSWDAPD

-2857 DAYEVEHPGSTT
+2857 DEYEVEHPGSTT

-2904 PCEEGPE
+2904 PCVEGPD
-2911 PPDSP
+2911 PPDNS